1 MSFSSDVKEE
11 LSKTVPQARH
21 CQLAELS
28 AIISMC
34 GRVLIDEK
42 EEYQIRIHT
51 ENVFVARKYFTLI
64 RKSFN
69 IKAGVSVRRSQ
80 KNRKSCLYTV
90 AISDREVARNIL
102 QATRLIDENQEIRED
117 LSLRSNQVIR
127 MECCR
132 RAFLRGAFL
141 STGSISD
148 PEKSYHLEIV
158 CTTEHKA
165 VQLLEI
171 LARFGLEG
179 KQVLRKNNHVV
190 YLKEGSQIVDFL
202 NIIGAHVALME
213 MENIRIVK
221 DIRNS
226 VNRKINCEMA
236 NITKT
241 VTAANKQVADIEF
254 LAGKIG
260 LDALPE
266 NLKEIAKLRLEYPDA
281 TLMELGQYLSP
292 PVGKSGVNHRLRRLS
307 DMARELQEH

>member
-80 KNRKSCLYTV
+80 KNRKSCLYSV
-90 AISDREVARNIL
+90 AISDRAVARNIL

-165 VQLLEI
+165 AQLLEI
-171 LARFGLEG
+171 LARFDLEG

>member
-11 LSKTVPQARH
+11 LSRLAVQGRH
-21 CQLAELS
+21 CQIAELA

-34 GRVLIDEK
+34 GRVLVDEK
-42 EEYQIRIHT
+42 EQYQIRIHT
-51 ENVFVARKYFTLI
+51 ENVYVARKYFTLL

-69 IKAGVSVRRSQ
+69 IKADVSVRQGRK
-80 KNRKSCLYTV
+80 KNCLYTV
-90 AISDREVARNIL
+90 AVNEREAAYRIL
-102 QATRLIDENQEIRED
+102 QATRLIDENREIRED
-117 LSLRSNQVIR
+117 LSLLSNQVIQ

-141 STGSISD
+141 ATGSISD

-158 CTTEHKA
+158 CTTEKKA
-165 VQLLEI
+165 GQLVEI
-171 LARFGLEG
+171 LERFGLEG

-190 YLKEGSQIVDFL
+190 YLKDGEQIVDVL
-202 NIIGAHVALME
+202 NIMGAHVALME
-213 MENIRIVK
+213 MENVRIVK

-226 VNRKINCEMA
+226 VNRKLNCEMA

-260 LDALPE
+260 LNALPD
-266 NLKEIAKLRLEYPDA
+266 NLREVAWLRLEYPDA
-281 TLMELGQYLSP
+281 TLVELGEMLYP
-292 PVGKSGVNHRLRRLS
+292 PVGKSGVNHRLRKLGN
-307 DMARELQEH
+307 MAKELRE